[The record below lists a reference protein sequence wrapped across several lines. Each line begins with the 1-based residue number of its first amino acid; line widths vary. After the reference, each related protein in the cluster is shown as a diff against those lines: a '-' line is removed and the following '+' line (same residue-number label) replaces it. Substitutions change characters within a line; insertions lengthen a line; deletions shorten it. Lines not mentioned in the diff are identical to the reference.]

1 MPPTNS
7 SRSSSSSS
15 SSSSNSSSSTKPPSK
30 FAGYLDA
37 VRKQIPS
44 DPFYKIGP
52 IVLLMVILIGT
63 LLVPMLATCSVDWY
77 GPLFTLGLEKRIK
90 VLG

>member
-1 MPPTNS
+1 MPPAN
-7 SRSSSSSS
+7 SSSSSS
-15 SSSSNSSSSTKPPSK
+15 SRTNPGTG

-44 DPFYKIGP
+44 EPFYKIGP

-77 GPLFTLGLEKRIK
+77 GPLFTLGLEKRIH